1 MYFVI
6 RCNYI
11 NKITDK
17 YTIGF
22 FSSLSDAKKCVCNLI
37 QDPKRDIVIIA
48 RFEEGLAYYTRPEE
62 VYVWNDYYQYYVPV
76 VMDNEAR
83 KLLIIY

>member
-11 NKITDK
+11 DKISDK
-17 YTIGF
+17 RSVGF
-22 FSSLSDAKKCVCNLI
+22 FSTLSDAKKCVHDLI
-37 QDPKRDIVIIA
+37 NDPKRNMVIIV
-48 RFEEGLAYYTRPEE
+48 RFEKGLAYYTRPEAA
-62 VYVWNDYYQYYVPV
+62 YRWSDYYQYYVPIQY
-76 VMDNEAR
+76 DDLAQ